1 MDLILYHR
9 GQRNSPMPTRS
20 AGIPPTIPERDY
32 SDGPASAA
40 AGASEPVGEQERE
53 PNPTTT
59 APS

>member
-1 MDLILYHR
+1 
-9 GQRNSPMPTRS
+9 MPTRS